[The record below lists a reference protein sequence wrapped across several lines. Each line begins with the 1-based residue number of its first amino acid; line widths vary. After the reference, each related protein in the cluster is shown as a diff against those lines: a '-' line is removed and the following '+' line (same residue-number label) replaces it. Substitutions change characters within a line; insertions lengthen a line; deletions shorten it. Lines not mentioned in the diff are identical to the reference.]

1 MEREELL
8 NNLFKYYNQQLL
20 IDNVTGVQIEKKHFN
35 EYIFENIKQ
44 KIIKQYDE
52 KLKQSYYFSL
62 SSDIKKDVLPI
73 APLSQFE
80 QFVEFIS
87 FYEKSI
93 SLENTKLTKKKDVQQ
108 IEQHI
113 EFKFSQEG
121 NVFQYGVAFNLLP
134 ENPFANYS
142 KQIPAFVILFPDYD
156 KMFNILSIPSIFAK
170 IKQYLELEL
179 SQEEKEIL
187 PDCDPILVFNSK
199 ILEPYN
205 LEVPEFNISDFEST
219 QNNISGYMDEILR
232 ISNSFKNFNDN
243 YQLEPYLVGISKN
256 LNMGLTKIYTS
267 IFKHENINDTL
278 CEYFTIHERKAN
290 KLNIPNINISEIITS
305 KKTVDSYKKHLGSF
319 DKEYSLAKTQREA
332 FTAYQENKKILPVNG
347 APGTGKTSLLRA
359 IFGDYTVKAAI
370 SCFNTYEEESIIEF
384 STPIVCSSTNNQALD
399 NISEGINS
407 GFLST
412 VEKEA
417 NILYTRWLANDIEAY
432 ENKIINFNKNLF
444 SPSIKSK
451 AEKEYELS
459 KYHIESITGKIAKD
473 PMFYLKNYFTFR
485 GVEVEYKKVDKNTHK
500 YLKEAA
506 KYFYD
511 LLMNNKNT
519 IETRFDSKAM
529 NSLETLEIEII
540 KKYIEDGVQE
550 DLIKAILN
558 KIKSNYSHFEDM
570 MDKLKQLKQALDNF
584 EIKKE
589 KIIQNIDSKNVEHTS
604 LIKKIHNDI
613 EEIKSLE
620 IQIKKETIFYENTD
634 QSPLYFSIFEEER
647 HIQQSILDQEIDY
660 LKKSYNV
667 KIELERK
674 NSNFL
679 EKAIAKV
686 FKKGKLYKTIDLIQK
701 ECSQSISI
709 KIDEFYKS
717 DSFINN
723 VNEKIQNKHKSEII
737 HLKSKIDNYDSYI
750 TDSLIIADQ
759 LELEQDLLKK
769 EYESIQKKHFL
780 LDKQIDEQ
788 YNLLGEEVISIE
800 DIEKFLAVQKLYKD
814 MDYYKKQSESFDTE
828 EKTDNFYF
836 ALHLLEAMFFIKNK
850 QSWNGSIESQSYE
863 NKTTVCPI
871 CQEGTMVLNNNRI
884 TCNNCK
890 KFYSFNNPNNPK
902 ELNEKQIL
910 YVMKYQKAIINDKAY
925 KVSSNA
931 QFINI
936 TTDTKQS
943 SSLITGFDNAFPI
956 FPIINITCNSFGT
969 IVSRQGCEKVE
980 KDIFDLMLIDEAGTI
995 PASKMIILNCAKRA
1009 MLFGD
1014 EKQLKPVLPYSSKI
1028 ENRILQDFMKEEEQ
1042 IEKTSIYFSCATKE
1056 KDEIVI
1062 QKNNN
1067 AMAIANSCCNYFL
1080 PYNNSKM
1087 EGDIWLKEHFRCQIP
1102 IVNISNEISY
1112 YNEILPLKKTNKMQL
1127 ADILVFK
1134 EHTEE
1139 KSSKN
1144 TNQGEAKKIIEYIQE
1159 NKEYYMRFLQSI
1171 KEKDGVVLEIT
1182 DEDYYNSI
1190 GIITPF
1196 VNQEYLLRDMVI
1208 NHIGC
1213 SSDNKYEPTIKVGTV
1228 HKYQGSE
1235 RDIIIFS
1242 SVYNKESQGK
1252 ASNLF
1257 FNRDEPDMIN
1267 VAVTRAKEIFVLFGN
1282 RNTLSNSET
1291 FSGVMIKHINEYKE
1305 NKEKNGKA

>member
-1 MEREELL
+1 MQKKEFLD
-8 NNLFKYYNQQLL
+8 NLFKYYHQQLL
-20 IDNVTGVQIEKKHFN
+20 IDNVIGVQIEQKYFN

-44 KIIKQYDE
+44 KIIKQYNE

-62 SSDIKKDVLPI
+62 SADIKKDVLPI
-73 APLSQFE
+73 TPLSQFE

-93 SLENTKLTKKKDVQQ
+93 SLENTKLNKKIDVLQ
-108 IEQHI
+108 IEKHL

-121 NVFQYGVAFNLLP
+121 NTFQYGLAFNLLP
-134 ENPFANYS
+134 ENPLSNYS
-142 KQIPAFVILFPDYD
+142 KQIPVFVILFPDYD
-156 KMFNILSIPSIFAK
+156 KQFNVLSIPSIFAK
-170 IKQYLELEL
+170 IKQYLKHELTEEE
-179 SQEEKEIL
+179 QEIM
-187 PDCDPILVFNSK
+187 PDCDPILVFNPK
-199 ILEPYN
+199 VLEPYN
-205 LEVPEFNISDFEST
+205 LEVPEFDISDFEST
-219 QNNISGYMDEILR
+219 QNNISYYMDELLKN
-232 ISNSFKNFNDN
+232 SNSFKNFNAD
-243 YQLEPYLVGISKN
+243 YQLEPYLIGISKN

-267 IFKHENINDTL
+267 IFKYTNINDTL
-278 CEYFTIHERKAN
+278 QEYFTIHERKAN
-290 KLNIPNINISEIITS
+290 KLNIPNIDINEIITS
-305 KKTVDSYKKHLGSF
+305 KKTVNSYKKHLGSF
-319 DKEYSLAKTQREA
+319 DKEYPLAKTQREA
-332 FTAYQENKKILPVNG
+332 FTCYQENKKILPVNG

-359 IFGDYTVKAAI
+359 IFGDYTVKAAM
-370 SCFNTYEEESIIEF
+370 SCFNTYEENGIIEF
-384 STPIVCSSTNNQALD
+384 STPIVCSSTNNQALA
-399 NISEGINS
+399 NISEGING
-407 GFLST
+407 GFTST
-412 VEKEA
+412 MEKEA

-459 KYHIESITGKIAKD
+459 KAHIESITGKIAKD
-473 PMFYLKNYFTFR
+473 PIFFLQNYFSFR
-485 GVEVEYKKVDKNTHK
+485 GVEIECNKVDKNTHK

-511 LLMNNKNT
+511 LLINNKNT
-519 IETRFDSKAM
+519 IETRFDSKSM
-529 NSLETLEIEII
+529 NSLEKLEIEIV

-558 KIKSNYSHFEDM
+558 EIKSNYSHFEDM
-570 MDKLKQLKQALDNF
+570 IDKLKQLKQTLNDF
-584 EIKKE
+584 ETKKKE
-589 KIIQNIDSKNVEHTS
+589 VLQSLESKNVEYIS
-604 LIKKIHNDI
+604 IIKKIHNDS
-613 EEIKSLE
+613 EEIKVLE
-620 IQIKKETIFYENTD
+620 TQIGKETVFYENTNR
-634 QSPLYFSIFEEER
+634 SPLYFSIFEEEKR
-647 HIQQSILDQEIDY
+647 IQQNILDQEIDY
-660 LKKSYNV
+660 IKQAYKV
-667 KIELERK
+667 KIEAERK
-674 NSNFL
+674 NSSFL

-686 FKKGKLYKTIDLIQK
+686 FQKGMLYKTIALLQE
-701 ECSQSISI
+701 ECSQNISI

-717 DSFINN
+717 DSFVNS
-723 VNEKIQNKHKSEII
+723 VNEKVQNKHQIKIT
-737 HLKSKIDNYDSYI
+737 HLKAKIEEHGSCI
-750 TDSLIIADQ
+750 TDNLAITDQ

-769 EYESIQKKHFL
+769 EYESIQKKYFL

-800 DIEKFLAVQKLYKD
+800 DIEKFLTVQKLYKD
-814 MDYYKKQSESFDTE
+814 LDYYKKQSEHLDTQ

-871 CQEGTMVLNNNRI
+871 CQEGTMVLKNDRI
-884 TCNNCK
+884 TCNSCK
-890 KFYSFNNPNNPK
+890 KYYSFNNTNNPK
-902 ELNEKQIL
+902 ELNDGQIL
-910 YVMKYQKAIINDKAY
+910 YIMKYQKAIINDKTY
-925 KVSSNA
+925 KVSLNGNY
-931 QFINI
+931 INI
-936 TTDTKQS
+936 NTDINQS

-969 IVSRQGCEKVE
+969 IVSEKRCDKVE

-995 PASKMIILNCAKRA
+995 PASKMIILNCAKSV

-1028 ENRILQDFMKEEEQ
+1028 ENRILRDFMLKQED
-1042 IEKTSIYFSCATKE
+1042 IEKTSNYFSCATKE

-1067 AMAIANSCCNYFL
+1067 AMAIANGCCNYFL

-1087 EGDIWLKEHFRCQIP
+1087 EGDIWLKEHFRCQTP

-1112 YNEILPLKKTNKMQL
+1112 YNEILPLKKANKVQYS
-1127 ADILVFK
+1127 DILVFK

-1139 KSSKN
+1139 KSSNN
-1144 TNQGEAKKIIEYIQE
+1144 TNLGEAKKILEYIEE
-1159 NKEYYMRFLQSI
+1159 NKEYYISFLQTI
-1171 KEKDGVVLEIT
+1171 KEKNGVVLKIT

-1208 NHIGC
+1208 NDIGH
-1213 SSDNKYEPTIKVGTV
+1213 SSENNKEPIIKVGTV

-1235 RDIIIFS
+1235 REIIIFS
-1242 SVYNKESQGK
+1242 SVYNTESIGK
-1252 ASNLF
+1252 TQNLF
-1257 FNRDEPDMIN
+1257 FNREDPDMIN

-1282 RNTLSNSET
+1282 RQTISSPET
-1291 FSGVMIKHINEYKE
+1291 FSGVMVKHIDEYQSQIKRR
-1305 NKEKNGKA
+1305 